1 MYSWTQCRVEHIN
14 KMFGVASTLS
24 WGKSTCHG
32 DHGYVHSMQF
42 KTWLFCDFQVT
53 VPLTLT
59 FCGKR
64 LTISLLPP
72 AQTRQFDLTCE
83 LSPMTFMPFDL
94 LHCDM
99 GPTWFSGSHQFTTE
113 RNVLVDI
120 WVVRLNRKKIDRER
134 DVNLWMATPAL
145 LLPRCRYWLKKDS
158 KAFLG
163 PATLSR
169 CIYTFL

>member
-1 MYSWTQCRVEHIN
+1 
-14 KMFGVASTLS
+14 MFRVASTLS

-32 DHGYVHSMQF
+32 DHGYVHSMRF
-42 KTWLFCDFQVT
+42 KTWLFSDFQVT

-59 FCGKR
+59 FCCVKW
-64 LTISLLPP
+64 LTIWLLSP

-99 GPTWFSGSHQFTTE
+99 SPSWFSGSQPFTTE
-113 RNVLVDI
+113 RNVLVNI

-145 LLPRCRYWLKKDS
+145 LLHRSRYWLKKR
-158 KAFLG
+158 F
-163 PATLSR
+163 
-169 CIYTFL
+169 

>member
-1 MYSWTQCRVEHIN
+1 MT
-14 KMFGVASTLS
+14 
-24 WGKSTCHG
+24 
-32 DHGYVHSMQF
+32 
-42 KTWLFCDFQVT
+42 FCDFQVT

-99 GPTWFSGSHQFTTE
+99 GPTWFSGSHPFTTE
-113 RNVLVDI
+113 RNVLVNM
-120 WVVRLNRKKIDRER
+120 WVVRLNRKRLTVSLMWTCE
-134 DVNLWMATPAL
+134 WQHL
-145 LLPRCRYWLKKDS
+145 LFFSIGVDIGSKNWKNI

-163 PATLSR
+163 QAMLPVASTL
-169 CIYTFL
+169 FLKLKLLKKLPYKNSDTV